1 MRRYLF
7 IMVFA
12 ATALTSCQSSD
23 QNTPLVIEGNFDKI
37 DTVKYNENLK
47 REISIINT
55 NSSDVKVLNI
65 LTSCGCTVVTKF
77 EPKKLTQNKKLTFYV
92 NYKPEP
98 TDSAN
103 VAKSILIYT
112 NGTPKLYTV
121 EFKAFVKK

>member
-1 MRRYLF
+1 MRKYLF
-7 IMVFA
+7 ILFFA
-12 ATALTSCQSSD
+12 TTALTSCQSSN

-37 DTVKYNENLK
+37 DTIKYNENLK

-65 LTSCGCTVVTKF
+65 LVSCGCTVVTKF
-77 EPKKLTQNKKLTFYV
+77 EPEKLAKNKKLTFYV

-103 VAKSILIYT
+103 VSKSILIYT
-112 NGTPKLYTV
+112 DGDPKLYTV